1 MNGGLSEVAC
11 QFSPRL
17 PCTSTDEEMRLRG
30 SLFALL
36 GRLVLS
42 TLSSLLLP
50 FARTHSR
57 ITFLL
62 EVLSSET

>member
-30 SLFALL
+30 SRFALPR
-36 GRLVLS
+36 RLVLS
-42 TLSSLLLP
+42 TISSLLFPLV
-50 FARTHSR
+50 RTHTR

-62 EVLSSET
+62 EVLGSET